1 MLTLTMTAMLFLPT
15 ARTDGFLG
23 VKLMAHEDSG
33 KPVVQE
39 VVKGSPAEK
48 AKLQVDDEIQK
59 LDGQAILS
67 VQDLIEKV
75 QKTKPGTEVTLTVKR
90 GKDTKEVKVKVGEK
104 PDMP

>member
-15 ARTDGFLG
+15 ARADGFLG
-23 VKLMAHEDSG
+23 VKLMANEDSG
-33 KPVVQE
+33 KPVVVE

-48 AKLQVDDEIQK
+48 AKIQVDDEIQK

-75 QKTKPGTEVTLTVKR
+75 QKTKPGTEVTLTIKR